1 VGHGLFRMR
10 KTGAIYAVFKSA
22 GGTRWKNLGA
32 DDAIHAKE
40 LLAEEFKQEVKID
53 WKCSRTVTHP
63 HRSI

>member
-1 VGHGLFRMR
+1 
-10 KTGAIYAVFKSA
+10 
-22 GGTRWKNLGA
+22 
-32 DDAIHAKE
+32 